1 MLIPSRTIDQIKY
14 VVHWSFQ
21 DPSVQRAAGN
31 TAPSTTAN
39 LDDYNPFDKT
49 KASTNNSTIASGD
62 STAAVMDTAPP
73 QYTASGQQ
81 QVSAADFQVRIGIKP
96 RGLARS
102 IPIH

>member
-1 MLIPSRTIDQIKY
+1 MSFIAP
-14 VVHWSFQ
+14 FQ

-31 TAPSTTAN
+31 AAPSTTAN

-73 QYTASGQQ
+73 QYTTSGQQ
-81 QVSAADFQVRIGIKP
+81 QVSAADFQVRIGTCQSLYSHPLDVTAFQRK
-96 RGLARS
+96 RKS
-102 IPIH
+102 